1 MQLPPTQRI
10 EILVLALEEKV
21 LEAPLIDIQKT
32 EKMELEAAEVLGMD
46 MVPATLV
53 VEVAAVL
60 SATEEMVLIILTKLC
75 ILQPLLDM
83 VAVVAVQP
91 TTRHQILRPQAE
103 TVLLLSN
110 GEVRI

>member
-21 LEAPLIDIQKT
+21 LEAPLIDMQKT

-46 MVPATLV
+46 MVPTTLV

-60 SATEEMVLIILTKLC
+60 SATEEMVLIILTENY
-75 ILQPLLDM
+75 IMQPTLVM
-83 VAVVAVQP
+83 VEVAAVQP
-91 TTRHQILRPQAE
+91 MTFHQKLRPQVE
-103 TVLLLSN
+103 TV
-110 GEVRI
+110 